1 MKKNNLGSISL
12 ALIVLFLSA
21 CASVPMATEDEDARA
36 KQAAVPS
43 GKSLIYLYR
52 NETFGAAVKLNVT
65 LDGRDAG
72 ETASKTYFMWTVNPG
87 QHNIVSKGENN
98 ATLAVDTK
106 PGQRYYVWQEVKM
119 GMWQPRS
126 NLHVVD
132 EATGREAVKECKLI
146 KGNL

>member
-1 MKKNNLGSISL
+1 MYKSLSRL
-12 ALIVLFLSA
+12 ALAGAFLLLGA
-21 CASVPMATEDEDARA
+21 CASVPMATESEDMQA
-36 KQAAVPS
+36 KQASVPA

-87 QHNIVSKGENN
+87 QHQIVSKGENN
-98 ATLAVDTK
+98 ASLTVDAK

-119 GMWQPRS
+119 GMFQPRS
-126 NLHVVD
+126 LLHVVD
-132 EATGREAVKECKLI
+132 EPTGREGVKECKLI
-146 KGNL
+146 KGNI